1 MKRTIAVT
9 GAIGLAVFMGA
20 CGTDDDA
27 QALWK
32 RLEEAKLALDGE
44 KLQ

>member
-20 CGTDDDA
+20 CGTDDTDGT
-27 QALWK
+27 ALPM
-32 RLEEAKLALDGE
+32 RPP
-44 KLQ
+44 